1 MVCKICPA
9 RRHCFDKGYCEN
21 CEFGKAFEGLK
32 AKNERLK
39 KKNAKLWAENRKLKN
54 KEEKHEDQT
63 F

>member
-39 KKNAKLWAENRKLKN
+39 KRTRSFGQKIGN
-54 KEEKHEDQT
+54 
-63 F
+63 